1 MSPPDL
7 HHVVQTVE
15 DVLPCLFG
23 LDPHLGFMFCGRLG
37 GTGPEHGPCVS
48 QAKKVQKVPAAEC
61 SC

>member
-23 LDPHLGFMFCGRLG
+23 LDPHLRFMFCGRLG
-37 GTGPEHGPCVS
+37 GTGPEHGPRCES
-48 QAKKVQKVPAAEC
+48 SEDGTKGPC
-61 SC
+61 C